1 MAAHDRID
9 SRAAERVAALCR
21 RALERP
27 PSADELR
34 ACLWAPD
41 QPAIVR
47 GDPDVGVVAAVPGEA
62 RPPGDPSPRSG
73 SVRLLVVDPAH
84 QGHGLGT
91 ELLHAAER
99 DVVGDGGS
107 AVVTV
112 GADPP
117 YYLFPGV
124 ETTQLAMLCLLER
137 QHYNRV
143 DATYNM
149 DVDLAGV
156 PAPPPGPVVAGPGDR
171 DDVAA
176 FIAAH
181 WPFWEGEVMRALAK
195 GTLAIE
201 RDGAGVAAF
210 CAWDVNRRGIVGPV
224 GVRVELIGKGR
235 GLAVLLLALAR
246 LRADGW
252 ARVEVGWV
260 GPIVPYARV
269 GGAVGRVFFV
279 YRKTV
284 TV

>member
-1 MAAHDRID
+1 
-9 SRAAERVAALCR
+9 
-21 RALERP
+21 
-27 PSADELR
+27 
-34 ACLWAPD
+34 
-41 QPAIVR
+41 
-47 GDPDVGVVAAVPGEA
+47 
-62 RPPGDPSPRSG
+62 
-73 SVRLLVVDPAH
+73 VRLLVVDPAH

-99 DVVGDGGS
+99 DLIGDGSS

-117 YYLFPGV
+117 FYLFPGV
-124 ETTQLAMLCLLER
+124 ETTNLAMLCLLER

-143 DATYNM
+143 DATFNM

-156 PAPPPGPVVAGPGDR
+156 PPPPAGPVVAAPEDR

-176 FIAAH
+176 FVAAQ
-181 WPFWEGEVMRALAK
+181 WPFWEGEVMRAFTT

-201 RDGAGVAAF
+201 RDASGVAAF
-210 CAWDVNRRGIVGPV
+210 CAWDVNRRGTVGPV
-224 GVRVELIGKGR
+224 AVRVDLIGQGR
-235 GLAVLLLALAR
+235 GVAVLLLALAR

-269 GGAVGRVFFV
+269 GGSVGRVFFV

-284 TV
+284 TA